1 MVQLSREVAERWS
14 RLTRCV
20 LTALRV
26 AMEATRVAKQAR
38 ALAETFPWLA
48 AVNPMLRESASG
60 SGAGSSTQAGYAQDT
75 RSSKHASSRGHA
87 EDPKK
92 EYKHNGISYQA
103 CSLCGSRWM
112 QTKHWSVPLDP
123 YPRPGGNPRR
133 TSEKCLGDHVIN
145 IGAHKGTKMK
155 DLPERY
161 LKWALAEARRHGDLH
176 GGICGELSYV
186 VAYAM
191 VKGVGDSAS
200 SAPLP
205 RCSQSSS
212 DSSASQEGPPQ
223 SSVVGELSSH
233 DDF

>member
-1 MVQLSREVAERWS
+1 MIMVFPQPSRLNIAPKDCAAVCHMESPDTMRFEVAEKWR
-14 RLTRCV
+14 RLTRCLLFAV
-20 LTALRV
+20 RV
-26 AMEATRVAKQAR
+26 AMEVTRVAEQAR
-38 ALAETFPWLA
+38 ALAEIYPWLA

-60 SGAGSSTQAGYAQDT
+60 SGAGSSTQAGYAEDA
-75 RSSKHASSRGHA
+75 KH
-87 EDPKK
+87 D
-92 EYKHNGISYQA
+92 GISYQ
-103 CSLCGSRWM
+103 
-112 QTKHWSVPLDP
+112 
-123 YPRPGGNPRR
+123 
-133 TSEKCLGDHVIN
+133 EKCLGEHVIT
-145 IGAHKGTKMK
+145 IGAQKGTKMK

-205 RCSQSSS
+205 RSFSQPSS
-212 DSSASQEGPPQ
+212 DSSASQEEPPQ
-223 SSVVGELSSH
+223 LSVEREELPWY

>member
-1 MVQLSREVAERWS
+1 
-14 RLTRCV
+14 
-20 LTALRV
+20 
-26 AMEATRVAKQAR
+26 
-38 ALAETFPWLA
+38 
-48 AVNPMLRESASG
+48 MLRESASG
-60 SGAGSSTQAGYAQDT
+60 SGAGSSTQAGYAEDA
-75 RSSKHASSRGHA
+75 KH
-87 EDPKK
+87 D
-92 EYKHNGISYQA
+92 GISYQ
-103 CSLCGSRWM
+103 
-112 QTKHWSVPLDP
+112 
-123 YPRPGGNPRR
+123 
-133 TSEKCLGDHVIN
+133 EKCLGDHVIN

-161 LKWALAEARRHGDLH
+161 LKWALLEARRHGDLH